1 MVDIIVIVVAFIVLH
16 FFDKWL
22 IEKGVQNPLV
32 YSIVCGGFCI
42 AGIIVRF
49 ALSGV
54 YSDFVAKLDFVDF
67 IFGSAQSVGDVI
79 CRYLIF
85 ISAFMCMPHIPDIT
99 WEDEYTEYLTVSKGK
114 KGYLRDN
121 LSRGAGDYY
130 SFKYTTSK
138 GESFSKEGELF
149 IKEDGD
155 ANRIERSGRIDG
167 NSEWTEKDL
176 DRLTEKFDKIE
187 ENRQYNYTRYS
198 RDIKEVG
205 AVPGLAIK
213 LIFVLAIYAFL
224 FLAVAQGESAPTDFF
239 STMLGAVILLVPTCL
254 IEFGVRKLINKILLK
269 QADQEYN
276 K

>member
-1 MVDIIVIVVAFIVLH
+1 MIGIIVIIVGFIVLH
-16 FFDKWL
+16 LFDKWL

-85 ISAFMCMPHIPDIT
+85 ISAFMCMPYIPDIT
-99 WEDEYTEYLTVSKGK
+99 WEDRYTEYLNISKWRGK
-114 KGYLRDN
+114 TPTGMD
-121 LSRGAGDYY
+121 DT
-130 SFKYTTSK
+130 KYTYEYK
-138 GESFSKEGELF
+138 GR
-149 IKEDGD
+149 
-155 ANRIERSGRIDG
+155 NPCIDPNG
-167 NSEWTEKDL
+167 VSEQAKTI
-176 DRLTEKFDKIE
+176 FDKVGE
-187 ENRQYNYTRYS
+187 GWEKYYGDKDKLEGLYS
-198 RDIKEVG
+198 RDVKEFG

-213 LIFVLAIYAFL
+213 LMFVLGIFAFL
-224 FLAVAQGESAPTDFF
+224 FLAVAQGGSAPTDFF
-239 STMLGAVILLVPTCL
+239 STMLGALILLVPTCL
-254 IEFGVRKLINKILLK
+254 IEFGIRKLINKMLLK
-269 QADQEYN
+269 QAEKELN